1 MSERLKAEIKET
13 AESLVI
19 AVILALIIR
28 AFIVQ
33 AFYIPSG
40 SMEPTLNVGDRILV
54 SKFIYHFRQPVY
66 GDVVVFKFPGDT
78 SRDFIKRVVGLPGD
92 VISVSEGKLHR
103 NGKPITEEYI
113 KERIYY
119 DFGPVE
125 VPPGNLFVMG
135 DNRNNSNDSHEW
147 GTLPR
152 ANLLGKAL
160 VVYWPMLKMRA
171 IR

>member
-1 MSERLKAEIKET
+1 MKERIKAEVKET

-19 AVILALIIR
+19 AAILALIIR
-28 AFIVQ
+28 AVIIQ

-54 SKFIYHFRQPVY
+54 NKFIYHLRQPAY

-103 NGKPITEEYI
+103 NGKPISEGYI

-125 VPPGNLFVMG
+125 VPPDNLFVMG

-147 GTLPR
+147 GTLPK

-160 VVYWPMLKMRA
+160 VVYWPLPKMRT
-171 IR
+171 IK